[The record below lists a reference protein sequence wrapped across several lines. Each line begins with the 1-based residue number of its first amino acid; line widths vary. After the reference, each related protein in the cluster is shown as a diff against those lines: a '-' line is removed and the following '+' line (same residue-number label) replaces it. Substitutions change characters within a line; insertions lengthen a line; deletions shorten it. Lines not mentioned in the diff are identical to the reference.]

1 MSIERHKNPPSNS
14 QKKKGRRD
22 PAHDGAGAALTEWLF
37 PKNTKHPTPNL
48 PFPQNPLNPG
58 KADSHENPAWNGR
71 ETASDGAL
79 LLPESFPNSLEFYF
93 SRFPSKYNQ
102 ECCTGSVADDLRSGW
117 GPRHI
122 PGASQGINRLLLT
135 FPIPL
140 FGLFPDYGGSV
151 SPFFSPSQTQ
161 NPRSRRRGRRP
172 RSSRSFSKG

>member
-1 MSIERHKNPPSNS
+1 MPQNPPTNP
-14 QKKKGRRD
+14 KKKGRRD
-22 PAHDGAGAALTEWLF
+22 PVHDGAGAALTEWLF

-58 KADSHENPAWNGR
+58 KADSHENPTWNGR

-79 LLPESFPNSLEFYF
+79 LLPESFPSSLEFYF

-102 ECCTGSVADDLRSGW
+102 ECCTGSVPDDLRSGW

-122 PGASQGINRLLLT
+122 PGASQGIT
-135 FPIPL
+135 
-140 FGLFPDYGGSV
+140 GSSSRSQSHYLV
-151 SPFFSPSQTQ
+151 YSRITEDPFLPFFSPSQTQ